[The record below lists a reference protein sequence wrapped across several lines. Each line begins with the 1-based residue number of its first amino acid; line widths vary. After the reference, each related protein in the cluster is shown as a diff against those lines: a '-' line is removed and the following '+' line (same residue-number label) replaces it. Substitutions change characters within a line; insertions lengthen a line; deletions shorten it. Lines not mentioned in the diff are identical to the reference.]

1 MAVIN
6 PSVIWPVRLRRA
18 EAARYL
24 HEVHGISVQPAT
36 LAKWFCTRSDGPPAH
51 LAGRFPL
58 YPRDG
63 LDAWA
68 ARRLGPLRRSTSEL
82 RST

>member
-1 MAVIN
+1 MAIFESSARW
-6 PSVIWPVRLRRA
+6 PSRLRRA

-24 HEVHGISVQPAT
+24 HEVHGIAVQPAT

-63 LDAWA
+63 LDDWA
-68 ARRLGPLRRSTSEL
+68 ARHLGELHTSTSKVI
-82 RST
+82 R